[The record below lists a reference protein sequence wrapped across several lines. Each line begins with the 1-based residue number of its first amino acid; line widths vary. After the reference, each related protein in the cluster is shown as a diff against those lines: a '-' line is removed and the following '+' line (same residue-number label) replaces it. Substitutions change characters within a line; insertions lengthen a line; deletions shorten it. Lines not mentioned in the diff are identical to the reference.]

1 MAGGG
6 QQAAASSLPSAQ
18 QLVKKKKIEVFFSPT
33 ETWYT
38 GDVAK
43 YHTRNDHNFHCH
55 TVHYDDPL
63 LPAEWREEILNLDG
77 DGRGASKSQWR
88 LATHHAPSQP
98 PLAPPLQPA
107 PRRRRRRF
115 ILKCDAA
122 ARVAAQSGDGSAV
135 NRANEALASFK
146 STPARYHALWLSEKK
161 HEARAK
167 ELAGVGGLATA
178 EAIEKHDSMVAAA
191 EAEEAALQGDAKAAA
206 TAVVARLRSES
217 AELRGLAEEV
227 QNRRGEWEAEV
238 GAACPTPADELFS
251 TTWSLTHDLNDPR
264 PGKQQTYTPHYSR
277 TRSSPPQVRNFL
289 VKYTAV
295 IFGGRCKKPLGV
307 LPAGSDPATY
317 PKSECPVCSHT
328 VRDAK
333 GAWSDVVVRH
343 SGFIRC
349 FLNRDEDQRFLDA
362 FVRPWSKTLSDRCL
376 QREKDIEVLMTSA
389 LGGAT
394 AAVGD
399 AGGGGG
405 GGGASVVAA
414 ALMDVEHGGGGEEE
428 SQHGS

>member
-1 MAGGG
+1 MEPDARLERPEAG
-6 QQAAASSLPSAQ
+6 QAAN
-18 QLVKKKKIEVFFSPT
+18 I
-33 ETWYT
+33 
-38 GDVAK
+38 
-43 YHTRNDHNFHCH
+43 HT
-55 TVHYDDPL
+55 
-63 LPAEWREEILNLDG
+63 
-77 DGRGASKSQWR
+77 S
-88 LATHHAPSQP
+88 
-98 PLAPPLQPA
+98 LQPDA
-107 PRRRRRRF
+107 F
-115 ILKCDAA
+115 I
-122 ARVAAQSGDGSAV
+122 
-135 NRANEALASFK
+135 
-146 STPARYHALWLSEKK
+146 
-161 HEARAK
+161 
-167 ELAGVGGLATA
+167 AT
-178 EAIEKHDSMVAAA
+178 
-191 EAEEAALQGDAKAAA
+191 
-206 TAVVARLRSES
+206 
-217 AELRGLAEEV
+217 
-227 QNRRGEWEAEV
+227 
-238 GAACPTPADELFS
+238 
-251 TTWSLTHDLNDPR
+251 
-264 PGKQQTYTPHYSR
+264 
-277 TRSSPPQVRNFL
+277 SSPELPGEVH
-289 VKYTAV
+289 
-295 IFGGRCKKPLGV
+295 GGRCKKPLGV

-399 AGGGGG
+399 AGSGGG

>member
-1 MAGGG
+1 
-6 QQAAASSLPSAQ
+6 
-18 QLVKKKKIEVFFSPT
+18 
-33 ETWYT
+33 
-38 GDVAK
+38 
-43 YHTRNDHNFHCH
+43 
-55 TVHYDDPL
+55 
-63 LPAEWREEILNLDG
+63 
-77 DGRGASKSQWR
+77 
-88 LATHHAPSQP
+88 
-98 PLAPPLQPA
+98 
-107 PRRRRRRF
+107 
-115 ILKCDAA
+115 
-122 ARVAAQSGDGSAV
+122 
-135 NRANEALASFK
+135 
-146 STPARYHALWLSEKK
+146 
-161 HEARAK
+161 
-167 ELAGVGGLATA
+167 
-178 EAIEKHDSMVAAA
+178 
-191 EAEEAALQGDAKAAA
+191 
-206 TAVVARLRSES
+206 
-217 AELRGLAEEV
+217 
-227 QNRRGEWEAEV
+227 
-238 GAACPTPADELFS
+238 
-251 TTWSLTHDLNDPR
+251 
-264 PGKQQTYTPHYSR
+264 
-277 TRSSPPQVRNFL
+277 

-399 AGGGGG
+399 AGSGGGGGG